1 MNAGSFPANDESTFM
16 INPAGNQDAGSGSM
30 RQQQQRP
37 PVSAADF
44 NHMFSPIQLVRM
56 FQQGGIAEENN
67 SNSDTQN
74 STSIAGM
81 LWNKHGPGDQ
91 GGGDISGSMDGAG
104 DTLKQLMSNGS
115 NPVDSQ
121 RRQQQRQE
129 QQEQFMA
136 LVENESLITPSS
148 PPETVMSPS
157 SALDDMMSMHYQ
169 NSVTEGSLRRSS
181 SARVAATQ
189 QSVASS
195 MPANSSLA
203 NRRSVQYDG
212 RNMPPIPSSP
222 QLRPSSRMSLASY
235 GSSNNVGNARN
246 YAIQPPA
253 SARPSGSNDHY
264 YYNQQPSQ
272 QRYISGRPN
281 SSRPV
286 PMHGVNSAAADFA
299 SHPLQIHSAVVP
311 STRYIQQQQ
320 QPPPPQHQ
328 LPPVPPPSQ
337 SYMQGDMSLRHEVL
351 DKVARRSQPST
362 PYDVHIP
369 PVSGSQRPPSSMAPR
384 PGSSMDY
391 GHPQQQQQPLF
402 TPDDITVLP
411 GDSRLRAYMWSQNN
425 SQNNGDDNDSS
436 VQPQSQQPL
445 RQRQNQLKSSSSYTS
460 GLNRPASSARYNS
473 LRRNDPA
480 ALSQVRKTSDS
491 SAHLLTPKDFN
502 MPLPDRVGDMVLD
515 KRIGEWVHIS
525 EYSPQMGRGDS
536 PNMRA
541 NTSHVSSNSGYQQQ
555 QQMES
560 PLNPTSGRSSMSI
573 HSHAS
578 AFPQPLPTNNDGGD
592 GASRNNHSRAGSTA
606 IGMGLV
612 SPVEHQQHGAVREM
626 SERKVVRRDSA
637 AQRRPIVDE
646 ALGSIVQRLMTP
658 ATSPDGCT
666 ALDLSGSGIRNLS
679 GLSQLTSR
687 LEAICLSGNKLRS
700 LSGLPT
706 GLVSLRAPSN
716 WIRFSAGD
724 ADKFSFARE
733 LPHLEEIDLS
743 ANEIADI
750 SVFSGLRHLRSLEL
764 NRNRIE
770 SLGELRG
777 CRRLILLSLRDN
789 IVTDFDL
796 EAAEAPLLSTLDM
809 YNNRIR
815 VVPASIAGFMN
826 LMKVNMVKNDLE
838 YVDLGGAS
846 AESVRELRLSENP
859 LLMRRNSGVV
869 EVGAWRAKF
878 PNLKTLYLDIC
889 NIRQFARPVD
899 APSSN
904 GASDSLSLLA
914 SPSSPSSSAA
924 SWSSLFN
931 LSLRGNALQPL
942 LAIDFDCLS
951 SLKNLYAPD
960 TQTVL
965 PRSLP
970 VMGHLLQLVLC
981 NAGLTRLPSNLG
993 AALPQLKL
1001 LDVSNNP
1008 ELNDMQPLLQLAS
1021 SLEVLKCRAVGF
1033 GDGSTAI
1040 PGVQVFPDVPGDSN
1054 NSNSSSFT
1062 QDSASECTLLRNL
1075 AKLRRLRRLDLRFNR
1090 CNSDLYAPPPVL
1102 ASQAMQGSG
1111 AGGNGGVAGTAALSL
1126 DGALSPQM
1134 SGQGDAGAAQ
1144 GLVSSARIDE
1154 EMWLR
1159 QDHTFVLNLKLA
1171 RLTHLTQ
1178 RRDNYWILAIS
1189 LFPRLE
1195 ELDGIKV
1202 GPH

>member
-1 MNAGSFPANDESTFM
+1 MNAGSFPANDDSTFM
-16 INPAGNQDAGSGSM
+16 INPAGNQDSGSGSM
-30 RQQQQRP
+30 RQQRP
-37 PVSAADF
+37 PVSASDF

-56 FQQGGIAEENN
+56 FQQGASADESN
-67 SNSDTQN
+67 SNGDTQN

-91 GGGDISGSMDGAG
+91 GGGGGGGDISGSMDGAG

-136 LVENESLITPSS
+136 MVENESLITPSS

-157 SALDDMMSMHYQ
+157 SALDDVMSMHYQ

-189 QSVASS
+189 QSVTSS
-195 MPANSSLA
+195 MPANSSVA

-212 RNMPPIPSSP
+212 RSMPPIPSSP

-235 GSSNNVGNARN
+235 GSSNNIGNARN

-253 SARPSGSNDHY
+253 SARPSGSSDHY
-264 YYNQQPSQ
+264 YYSQQPNQ

-286 PMHGVNSAAADFA
+286 PMHGVNSAAADFT

-320 QPPPPQHQ
+320 QPPPPPQHQ

-362 PYDVHIP
+362 PYDVQVP
-369 PVSGSQRPPSSMAPR
+369 PVSSSQRPPSSMAPR
-384 PGSSMDY
+384 PGSSTDY
-391 GHPQQQQQPLF
+391 GHPQQPLF

-411 GDSRLRAYMWSQNN
+411 GDSRMRAYLWSQNN
-425 SQNNGDDNDSS
+425 NQNNGDDNNDSS
-436 VQPQSQQPL
+436 AHPQSQQPP

-480 ALSQVRKTSDS
+480 ALAQVRKTSDS

-515 KRIGEWVHIS
+515 KRLGEWVHIS

-541 NTSHVSSNSGYQQQ
+541 NTSHISSNSGYQQQ
-555 QQMES
+555 QQQQQQMDS
-560 PLNPTSGRSSMSI
+560 PQNPTSGRSSMSI
-573 HSHAS
+573 HSYAS
-578 AFPQPLPTNNDGGD
+578 AFPQPLPTNNDSGG
-592 GASRNNHSRAGSTA
+592 GASHNNHSRAGSMA
-606 IGMGLV
+606 IGMGMV
-612 SPVEHQQHGAVREM
+612 SPVEHQQHGAIREM
-626 SERKVVRRDSA
+626 SERKIVRRDSA

-679 GLSQLTSR
+679 GLAQLTSR

-750 SVFSGLRHLRSLEL
+750 GVFSGLRHLRSLEL
-764 NRNRIE
+764 SRNRIE
-770 SLGELRG
+770 SLSELRG
-777 CRRLILLSLRDN
+777 CRRLLVLSLRDN

-796 EAAEAPLLSTLDM
+796 EPSEAPLLSTLDM

-815 VVPASIAGFMN
+815 VVPAGIAGFMN

-838 YVDLGGAS
+838 CVDLGGAP

-899 APSSN
+899 ASSPKS
-904 GASDSLSLLA
+904 ASDSLSLTA
-914 SPSSPSSSAA
+914 SSPPSSA

-965 PRSLP
+965 PRTLP
-970 VMGHLLQLVLC
+970 IMGQLLQLVLC

-993 AALPQLKL
+993 SALPQLKL
-1001 LDVSNNP
+1001 LDVSSNP

-1021 SLEVLKCRAVGF
+1021 SLEVLRCRAVGF

-1054 NSNSSSFT
+1054 NSNNSSFT

-1090 CNSDLYAPPPVL
+1090 CNADLYAPPPVL
-1102 ASQAMQGSG
+1102 PSQAMQNAG
-1111 AGGNGGVAGTAALSL
+1111 AAGNGGAAALSL

-1159 QDHTFVLNLKLA
+1159 QDHAFVLNLKLA